1 MYTEEFKVKKI
12 KQTNSKKYLSILGVM
27 FILVVITILSIT
39 TNKKPSSDF
48 IATNTKGELIINK
61 KDIGSTASFLSYDSK
76 GTYMEII
83 AVKAKDGTI
92 RTALN
97 TCQVCYS
104 SGRGYYEQLGE
115 KLICNN
121 CGNQFNID
129 QIEVERGGCNPV
141 PILDDMKT
149 EDQDTIAI
157 KSAALDTFATLFAN
171 WKK

>member
-1 MYTEEFKVKKI
+1 MVKKSNQ
-12 KQTNSKKYLSILGVM
+12 KNMKKYVSILGVT
-27 FILVVITILSIT
+27 FILVVISLLTLT
-39 TNKKPSSDF
+39 TNKKPNSVSLAKNSND
-48 IATNTKGELIINK
+48 ELVIEK
-61 KDIGSTASFLSYDSK
+61 KSVGSTASFLSYESN

-83 AVKAKDGTI
+83 AVKANDGTI

-121 CGNQFNID
+121 CGNQFSID
-129 QIEVERGGCNPV
+129 QIELERGGCNPV

-149 EDQDTIAI
+149 EDEDTITI
-157 KSAALDTFATLFAN
+157 RSAALDQFAPLFAN
-171 WKK
+171 WNK